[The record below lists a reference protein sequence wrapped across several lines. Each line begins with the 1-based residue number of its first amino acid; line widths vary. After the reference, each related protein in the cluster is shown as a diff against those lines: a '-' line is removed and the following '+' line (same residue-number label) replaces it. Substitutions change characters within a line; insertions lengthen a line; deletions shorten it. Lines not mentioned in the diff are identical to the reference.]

1 MVASA
6 VGTDFAPRSSGTI
19 LFLEDTGEPPYR
31 IDRMLTQLMHAG
43 VFDQIHG
50 VIFGEMRK
58 CTDPYNDLKSVLLDL
73 FDHFSF
79 PVAFGLKSGHGDV
92 NLSIR
97 LGAVIEMDSDAGVVR
112 SGKV

>member
-43 VFDQIHG
+43 VFDQVHG
-50 VIFGEMRK
+50 VIFGEMRHIHGF
-58 CTDPYNDLKSVLLDL
+58 PYGET
-73 FDHFSF
+73 H
-79 PVAFGLKSGHGDV
+79 
-92 NLSIR
+92 
-97 LGAVIEMDSDAGVVR
+97 MC
-112 SGKV
+112 